1 MRTTT
6 ATLAL
11 AATTALIGLGT
22 TTATALAP
30 AETAAPQPVRE
41 RGILLQCTGEAAGH
55 SAFVELYENDP
66 YLNRVEV
73 VIDEDPTLA
82 MSREPRDLYAQGE
95 IRTGVTIAGKPAR
108 ITGTAKRVGPKKRV
122 HEVYD
127 DAGEQIVADG
137 YHRRLAYDVTLRYD
151 GASFQLTCDPAF
163 YYNLKVTRTD
173 ITGD

>member
-6 ATLAL
+6 ATLAV

-22 TTATALAP
+22 STPTASLPP
-30 AETAAPQPVRE
+30 AAAASETVRE
-41 RGILLQCTGEAAGH
+41 RGIVLQCTGEAAGH

-73 VIDEDPTLA
+73 VIDEDPGLA
-82 MSREPRDLYAQGE
+82 SSREPADLYANGK
-95 IRTGVTIAGKPAR
+95 IRTAVSIHGKRALV
-108 ITGTAKRVGPKKRV
+108 TGTARKVGPKKKV

-127 DAGEQIVADG
+127 DAGQRIVADG
-137 YHRRLAYDVTLRYD
+137 YHRRLAHDIHLRYD
-151 GASFQLTCDPAF
+151 GDTYQLNCDPAF
-163 YYNLKVTRTD
+163 AYNLRVTKTD